1 MNRAGFVGYATPVA
15 LASLVAL
22 AWVVTVSQ
30 SDLMDPSAPAFL
42 GVWAAMM
49 TAMMLPSASPLVLL
63 YRRSATAVR
72 TAGLT
77 LGYLAVWAAIGVLAY
92 AYMQSDL
99 MIAPW
104 VVLAAAGIYQL
115 TPLKTACL
123 RRCRTPADFLILRW
137 GHSPLRLG
145 AEHGAWCAGCCWALM
160 VVLVVAGGMG
170 LAWVAG
176 LAALVFVEKL
186 APHGDLVARIGGVVF
201 IVLALTEGALG
212 WPGI

>member
-1 MNRAGFVGYATPVA
+1 MNRAGLVGYATPVA

-49 TAMMLPSASPLVLL
+49 TAMMLPAASPLVLL

-115 TPLKTACL
+115 SPLKTACL

-170 LAWVAG
+170 LAWVVG
-176 LAALVFVEKL
+176 LAALVLVEKL

>member
-1 MNRAGFVGYATPVA
+1 VNRAGFVGYATPVA